1 MYFFGYLYSASELL
15 DPYNLSIIAGA
26 AAYVVFM
33 SQFLLSARLR
43 FLERRVPQDRLM
55 YLHGTAGIAATA
67 LVLIH
72 GSLKF
77 FLLVRF
83 EGPNIQSAL
92 GTFALLVSVVLTPLA
107 LVIFRGGRQKKHTTS
122 AKSPSFEKNRIAHNL
137 FALAGL
143 IAVVHVMLASSTW
156 SIGLKIFTLVWG
168 AFTLGAYVW
177 HKIIRPRKVHR
188 LVLVKVEEAS
198 PNIYRL
204 GFEGNFPRQSGQF
217 AYLRFTSNPPGRE
230 EHPFTLSSSADE
242 DLEITVR
249 GMGDYTGI
257 FAGAPEGGEV
267 SFDGPYGHFG
277 PRNLPE
283 GRPLIFLV
291 GGIGITPVLSL
302 ARDASV
308 RANHP
313 ITIIWSIAT
322 PADESVGRPLAE
334 LEAAGDLD
342 FRIIYTQK
350 APEGKVF
357 GRLDIE
363 ALRPLAETQATANWF
378 ICGPSEFG
386 MTMKQY
392 LRRLRVSRRRITEER
407 FSW

>member
-1 MYFFGYLYSASELL
+1 MYFFGYLYTASELL
-15 DPYNLSIIAGA
+15 QPYNLSIIAGA
-26 AAYVVFM
+26 TAYVVFM
-33 SQFLLSARLR
+33 SQFLLSTRLR

-55 YLHGTAGIAATA
+55 YLHGATGIAATA
-67 LVLIH
+67 LVMTH

-77 FLLVRF
+77 FLLVRL
-83 EGPNIQSAL
+83 EGPTLQSSMSL
-92 GTFALLVSVVLTPLA
+92 FALLTSVVLTPLA
-107 LVIFRGGRQKKHTTS
+107 LLIFRGRRRRNKAGA
-122 AKSPSFEKNRIAHNL
+122 AKSPPFEKNRIAHNL

-143 IAVVHVMLASSTW
+143 IAVIYVMLASSTW
-156 SIGLKIFTLVWG
+156 SIGLKIFTLAWG
-168 AFTLGAYVW
+168 TFTLGAYIW

-188 LVLVKVEEAS
+188 LVLEKVEEAS
-198 PNIYRL
+198 PNIHRL
-204 GFEGNFPRQSGQF
+204 GFEGNFPRPSGQF
-217 AYLRFTSNPPGRE
+217 AYIRFTSDPPGRE
-230 EHPFTLSSSADE
+230 EHPFTISSSAGE

-249 GMGDYTGI
+249 GVGDYTGI
-257 FAGAPEGGEV
+257 LAGAPEGGEV

-277 PRNLPE
+277 PRKLPE

-291 GGIGITPVLSL
+291 GEIGITPVLSL

-334 LEAAGDLD
+334 LEAVGDLD
-342 FRIIYTQK
+342 LRILYTRN
-350 APEGKVF
+350 APEGKAF

-363 ALRPLAETQATANWF
+363 ALRPLTETQATANWF
-378 ICGPSEFG
+378 ICGPPEFG
-386 MTMKQY
+386 MAMKQY
-392 LRRLRVSRRRITEER
+392 LRRLKVPRRRTTEER